1 MDMVQKY
8 SQAII
13 YWVLVSL
20 TVVVVVLGYCRFKEE
35 TSFKEAGSRFTGED
49 AIWLL
54 EHSDIVIDR
63 DARIDGTQ
71 TPFRSY
77 INERSSD

>member
-13 YWVLVSL
+13 YWILVAV
-20 TVVVVVLGYCRFKEE
+20 TVAVIVLGYYRYKEE
-35 TSFKEAGSRFTGED
+35 TKFQDAGSRFTGED

-54 EHSDIVIDR
+54 EHSNIVLDR
-63 DARIDGTQ
+63 DARIEGSK

-77 INERSSD
+77 INQ